1 MAARERTHL
10 LTVLGEE
17 VPEGLTA
24 SVEKAA
30 TPGVEREGKDKGGK
44 GEGIKEEAE
53 EDSKGEGLEEGGQKP
68 DDGPLESDPVESRI
82 PTAVDQPSGED
93 KDGETTEKT
102 GLEQ

>member
-1 MAARERTHL
+1 MAVRERTHL

-30 TPGVEREGKDKGGK
+30 TPGVEGEGKDKGGE
-44 GEGIKEEAE
+44 GEGIEEEAE
-53 EDSKGEGLEEGGQKP
+53 EDSKGEGLGEGLQRPG
-68 DDGPLESDPVESRI
+68 DGPLESDPIESGI

-93 KDGETTEKT
+93 KNIETTEKT
-102 GLEQ
+102 DLEQ